1 MPAMSLP
8 SLSSTLHAFR
18 RPDYLD
24 RAPALCLDELETGD
38 IVLFSG
44 RSLSARLVQGAT
56 GSYWSHVGLVLR
68 LPGWSGPLLWEST
81 RASRVADIRRGV
93 PLDGVQLVSLA
104 GKVAAYPGEV
114 AARRLLDA
122 GAGHA
127 RYQRMRPLVRDW
139 HARPYRN
146 FLAKALQAWW
156 SGEETAPHWQRG
168 GFCSELVAEVY
179 KQLRLLPAQRPSR
192 AFLPRDFGPES
203 GMQLCRGRLSP
214 VGLLR
219 GP

>member
-1 MPAMSLP
+1 MSLQ
-8 SLSSTLHAFR
+8 SLSPTLHAFR
-18 RPDYLD
+18 RPEYLD
-24 RAPALCLDELETGD
+24 AARPLHLEDLETGD

-44 RSLSARLVQGAT
+44 RSLSARLVQGFT

-68 LPGWSGPLLWEST
+68 LPGWRGPLLWECT
-81 RASRVADIRRGV
+81 RASPVADIRRGT
-93 PLDGVQLVSLA
+93 PLDGVQLVPLA
-104 GKVAAYPGEV
+104 GKLADYTGEV

-127 RYQRMRPLVRDW
+127 RYQRMRPLLRDW

-146 FLAKALQAWW
+146 FLAKAVQAWW
-156 SGEETAPHWQRG
+156 SGEEDDLQGIRG

-179 KQLRLLPAQRPSR
+179 KQLGLLPAQRPSR
-192 AFLPRDFGPES
+192 AFVPRDFGPES
-203 GMQLCRGRLSP
+203 GLQLRRGRLSP

-219 GP
+219 GV